1 MYAEQIHPP
10 PTAKPASACLA
21 VFFKIVL
28 NFSMKR
34 LLLFLFFCTC
44 CTLSAQSPSAL
55 APILVGPYDGGDVVE
70 NNVLWTWFMQS
81 KASGGKEIQ
90 CDLVVVEILPGQTPE
105 EALRLNPPVI
115 LKENLTT
122 SSWQT
127 NFAVRSFQDGHRY
140 AWRIIANIAKN
151 GRPDFRAENKQ
162 IVSQSEIW
170 TFTYS
175 SPKDMDA
182 PAPDTT
188 PLVTAAPTPGDSA
201 AQASDG
207 AIVTDPIAPTDAAE
221 TTPPIVK
228 FNGQARLLS
237 EYANRTGNL
246 AENPNKNYAR
256 LQLDP
261 TISLFGVPMGMNFLI
276 TTEENVGKSD
286 ISRGAFGSQS
296 TKRGLNFV
304 FQQRLNSEIADIE
317 RARDSA
323 QVDSLRLFAGAD
335 SISYQNKINALYELG
350 NSDLSENLE
359 TLREFGLVT
368 PEQELLAQFPSFGF
382 GKVAP
387 QFGRQ
392 LFTNVTLNGG
402 MLEYN
407 PGNFYSAAAVGKVQ
421 REVDVSAI
429 PTGVV
434 ESDSSLFNNPA
445 LASLE
450 FFRNVYSAR
459 IGYGRRNGNH
469 IVLTGIY
476 ADDDDQSVFLQG
488 LINQP
493 TVSFGLKTDTSFAKI
508 IDPVT
513 GNEIDD
519 TSQVIL
525 TPTIDSTKR
534 TSTPNTI
541 VSPQRNYGFG
551 AATHLVLDSLNFAFD
566 GEFNLMYFEDKANF
580 KTLQSIPLPGS
591 LPDFL
596 KKDSTLIDFNF
607 AAKAKYSFF
616 ENDAR
621 LSAGI
626 RYVGGGFRSI
636 GTAGLRAD
644 ILRTDATYDQVFFQ
658 RQLRANAMISFEEA
672 GYKDLINTSN
682 ITTIGGGLEFRPRG
696 LPVLQVNYSQHVQ
709 NLTTD
714 KIDSSLRK
722 EHTNAIRQAS
732 VSSSYFYGAA
742 ANRMATFAVYSY
754 QNGNSEG
761 ASSTVSPDSV
771 GIFESNSFM
780 LSHRVAFGEAFS
792 IGAVGSLAST
802 TNHPLKDSAA
812 IKESATIYSIDLST
826 IVSPY
831 SWWQS
836 TVGGT
841 YSYDKARAVTIQG
854 AYFSSRITIENL
866 GDIELRMD
874 YRKSDLPEA
883 VFPEEFVARLV
894 TAVRW

>member
-1 MYAEQIHPP
+1 
-10 PTAKPASACLA
+10 
-21 VFFKIVL
+21 
-28 NFSMKR
+28 MKR

-90 CDLVVVEILPGQTPE
+90 CDLVVAEILPGQTPE

-127 NFAVRSFQDGHRY
+127 NFAVRSFLDGHRY

-162 IVSQSEIW
+162 IVSLSEIW

-188 PLVTAAPTPGDSA
+188 PLVTAAPTPDDSA
-201 AQASDG
+201 ALASDG
-207 AIVTDPIAPTDAAE
+207 AIMTDPIAPTDATE

-246 AENPNKNYAR
+246 AENPNKNFAR

-392 LFTNVTLNGG
+392 LFTNVTINGG

-429 PTGVV
+429 PAGVL
-434 ESDSSLFNNPA
+434 ESDPSLFKNPA

-476 ADDDDQSVFLQG
+476 SDDDDQSVFLQG

-493 TVSFGLKTDTSFAKI
+493 TVSFGLKTDTTFAKI
-508 IDPVT
+508 TDPVT

-525 TPTIDSTKR
+525 TPTIDSTNK

-551 AATHLVLDSLNFAFD
+551 AATHLAFDSINLVLD
-566 GEFNLMYFEDKANF
+566 GEFNLMYFEDKEFYKSFPINHIPTF
-580 KTLQSIPLPGS
+580 LRGSFLDPTEDSLPNTKDSIP
-591 LPDFL
+591 DNR
-596 KKDSTLIDFNF
+596 TVVDFNF
-607 AAKAKYSFF
+607 AARAKYAFLD
-616 ENDAR
+616 NDAR
-621 LSAGI
+621 ISAGI
-626 RYVGGGFRSI
+626 RYVGAGFRSI

-644 ILRTDATYDQVFFQ
+644 VLRTDGTYDHVFFN
-658 RQLRANAMISFEEA
+658 RQLRANAMFSLEEA
-672 GYKDLINTSN
+672 GYRDTTNTSK
-682 ITTIGGGLEFRPRG
+682 ITSFGGGLEFRPRG

-709 NLTTD
+709 YLETD
-714 KIDSSLRK
+714 KYNSILRK
-722 EHTNAIRQAS
+722 EHTNDIRQVS
-732 VSSSYFYGAA
+732 LSSSYFYGAA
-742 ANRMATFAVYSY
+742 TNRMATFAVYTI
-754 QNGNSEG
+754 QTGNSDA
-761 ASSTVSPDSV
+761 ASLQSLPDSV

-802 TNHPLKDSAA
+802 LNHPLKDSAA

-841 YSYDKARAVTIQG
+841 YSYDKVRAVNIQG

>member
-1 MYAEQIHPP
+1 
-10 PTAKPASACLA
+10 
-21 VFFKIVL
+21 
-28 NFSMKR
+28 MKR
-34 LLLFLFFCTC
+34 LLLFICFCAFG
-44 CTLSAQSPSAL
+44 TLSAQTPSAL

-70 NNVLWTWFMQS
+70 NNVIWTWFMQS
-81 KASGGKEIQ
+81 KASGDKEIQ
-90 CDLVVVEILPGQTPE
+90 CDLVVAEILPGQTPE

-175 SPKDMDA
+175 SPKDLDA
-182 PAPDTT
+182 PAPD
-188 PLVTAAPTPGDSA
+188 A
-201 AQASDG
+201 AQNLAASPASTADSTVPPADAAQVPPPPDQPASDN
-207 AIVTDPIAPTDAAE
+207 
-221 TTPPIVK
+221 TPPIFQFK
-228 FNGQARLLS
+228 GQARLVS

-261 TISLFGVPMGMNFLI
+261 TLSLFGVPMGMNFLI

-304 FQQRLNSEIADIE
+304 FQQRLNSEIAELE

-323 QVDSLRLFAGAD
+323 QVDSLRQFAGAD
-335 SISYQNKINALYELG
+335 SIAFQNKINALYELG
-350 NSDLSENLE
+350 TSDLSENLE
-359 TLREFGLVT
+359 TLKEFGLVT
-368 PEQELLAQFPSFGF
+368 SEQELLAKFPSFGF

-392 LFTNVTLNGG
+392 LFSNVTINGG

-421 REVDVSAI
+421 RDVDVSAI
-429 PTGVV
+429 SPEVLQSDPT
-434 ESDSSLFNNPA
+434 FRNPA
-445 LASLE
+445 LGSLE

-476 ADDDDQSVFLQG
+476 ANDDDQSVFLQG

-493 TVSFGLKTDTSFAKI
+493 TVTFGKKKVVRFSEKTDSL
-508 IDPVT
+508 
-513 GNEIDD
+513 GNQIVD
-519 TSQVIL
+519 
-525 TPTIDSTKR
+525 IDSPFVISVIDSSQKTV
-534 TSTPNTI
+534 TPNTI
-541 VSPQRNYGFG
+541 ISPQRNYGFG
-551 AATHLVLDSLNFAFD
+551 AATHFALDSMNVAFD
-566 GEFNLMYFEDKANF
+566 GEFNLMYFEDRANY
-580 KTLQSIPLPGS
+580 KTLRFIPLPES
-591 LPDFL
+591 LPEFL
-596 KKDSTLIDFNF
+596 KKDSTLIDINF

-636 GTAGLRAD
+636 GTAGLRGD
-644 ILRTDATYDQVFFQ
+644 ILRTDAAYDQVFFQ

-672 GYKDLINTSN
+672 GYKDTINTSK
-682 ITTIGGGLEFRPRG
+682 ITTFGGGLEFRPRG

-714 KIDSSLRK
+714 KHDTILRK
-722 EHTNAIRQAS
+722 ERDNYIRQAS
-732 VSSSYFYGAA
+732 VSSSYFYGAM
-742 ANRMATFAVYSY
+742 ANRMATFAVYTI
-754 QNGNSEG
+754 QTGNSEG
-761 ASSTVSPDSV
+761 TSLQSLPDSV
-771 GIFESNSFM
+771 GIFESHSFM

-802 TNHPLKDSAA
+802 SNHPLKDSAA
-812 IKESATIYSIDLST
+812 VKDSATVYSLDFST
-826 IVSPY
+826 IVNPY

-836 TVGGT
+836 TVGAT
-841 YSYDKARAVTIQG
+841 YSYDKVRDAAIRG
-854 AYFSSRITIENL
+854 AYFSTRLTIDNL
-866 GDIELRMD
+866 GEIDLRMD
-874 YRKSDLPEA
+874 YRKSDLPGA

-894 TAVRW
+894 TGIRW